1 MLSNQLADHIPIGS
15 RQRCDLPSARE
26 DIASTEH
33 APGREYWR
41 SILQE
46 AGGNQFA
53 SGGLTLIAAGAAL
66 SATRYLLER
75 VYQLVKKSILLTAEF
90 ESKDDS
96 YRWIILWLSENALFQ
111 DGRNYSVSA
120 NLRHFGSQ
128 ASGAGEGP
136 DEPQVF
142 YVPLGARL
150 LQYKGT
156 WMLVTREK
164 TEPTAGLSFIPEKV
178 TLHMVTASRK
188 PLEELVNE
196 ARARFLEVEKKR
208 TAIYTHDAY
217 GFWERTA
224 LRPIRPFDSV
234 VLDDGVSQHLLND
247 CRQFL
252 QSEEWYVRQGIP
264 YRRGYLLHG
273 PPGTG
278 KTSFVT
284 ALAGALKLNIYVVSL
299 STPDLSDDILAQM
312 LSRAAQRCILLFEDV
327 DSAFIHRSTGEV
339 QASALSFSGALMVHG
354 AGVSI
359 SGLLN
364 AIDGVAAQE
373 GRLLFL
379 TTNHPE
385 RISSALLRPGRVDVK
400 VKLDRCTSFQVS
412 AAVLRA
418 VWTDL
423 IGPYFLLQAG
433 GSSLRTSLGV
443 QGCHREGRGAPVYG
457 DGASFSLQFQ

>member
-1 MLSNQLADHIPIGS
+1 
-15 RQRCDLPSARE
+15 
-26 DIASTEH
+26 
-33 APGREYWR
+33 
-41 SILQE
+41 
-46 AGGNQFA
+46 
-53 SGGLTLIAAGAAL
+53 
-66 SATRYLLER
+66 
-75 VYQLVKKSILLTAEF
+75 
-90 ESKDDS
+90 
-96 YRWIILWLSENALFQ
+96 
-111 DGRNYSVSA
+111 
-120 NLRHFGSQ
+120 
-128 ASGAGEGP
+128 
-136 DEPQVF
+136 
-142 YVPLGARL
+142 
-150 LQYKGT
+150 
-156 WMLVTREK
+156 MLVTREK

-188 PLEELVNE
+188 PLEMLVNE

-234 VLDDGVSQHLLND
+234 VLDEGVSQQLLND
-247 CRQFL
+247 CKQFL
-252 QSEEWYVRQGIP
+252 ESEEWYIRQGIP

-299 STPDLSDDILAQM
+299 STPELSDDILAQM

-327 DSAFIHRSTGEV
+327 DSAFIHRSTGEI
-339 QASALSFSGALMVHG
+339 QASALSF
-354 AGVSI
+354 

-400 VKLDRCTSFQVS
+400 VKLDRCTSFQVN
-412 AAVLRA
+412 ATVLRST
-418 VWTDL
+418 WTGL
-423 IGPYFLLQAG
+423 VGP
-433 GSSLRTSLGV
+433 
-443 QGCHREGRGAPVYG
+443 
-457 DGASFSLQFQ
+457 